1 MYLVQRMFDS
11 SYWSVGEA
19 GEFLP
24 PKIENSLKRLTFNVF
39 KRSFDVFISV
49 ALLPGLALCAVILL
63 ILNPFENKGKL
74 IFKQQRMGRNCK
86 PFVALK
92 FRSMRDV
99 PAVTRSADCG
109 LEKDRITRL
118 GSFIRKTRIDELPQ
132 ILNVLKGDMSLIGP
146 RPDYYDHAIQY
157 LAEVPGYRERH
168 IVRPGISGLAQT
180 ELGYIEGVEATSR
193 KVRADLYYITHAS
206 FFLELWIFVQ
216 TLKVVARR
224 GGA

>member
-1 MYLVQRMFDS
+1 MFDS
-11 SYWSVGEA
+11 SFWSVSETA
-19 GEFLP
+19 DFLP
-24 PKIENSLKRLTFNVF
+24 PKIENSLKRVTFNVF
-39 KRSFDVFISV
+39 KRSFDIFLSV
-49 ALLPGLALCAVILL
+49 ALLPCLVLCGIVLL
-63 ILNPFENKGKL
+63 ILNPFQNKGKL
-74 IFKQQRMGRNCK
+74 IFKQQRMGRDCK

-99 PAVTRSADCG
+99 PKVTRSANCG

-118 GSFIRKTRIDELPQ
+118 GAFIRKTRIDELPQ
-132 ILNVLKGDMSLIGP
+132 IINVLKGDMSLIGP
-146 RPDYYDHAIQY
+146 RPDYYDHAIEY

-180 ELGYIEGVEATSR
+180 ELGYIEGVEATYR

-206 FFLELWIFVQ
+206 LFLELWIFFR